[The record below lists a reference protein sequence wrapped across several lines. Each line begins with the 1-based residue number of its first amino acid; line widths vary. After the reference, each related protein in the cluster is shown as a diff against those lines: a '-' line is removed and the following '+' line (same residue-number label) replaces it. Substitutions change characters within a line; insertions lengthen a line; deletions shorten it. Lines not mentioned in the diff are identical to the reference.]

1 MKTKTI
7 AILGVILSLV
17 VIFIMANRIEDG
29 DTNAI
34 SMYLVVFL
42 IPAIIL
48 AMLNAFYI
56 HFIDKFTNSAL
67 KIIISFVPIAIL
79 SVLSFIKN
87 LTIPFIDGD
96 FAFIATVGAFA
107 LGITNLVWVIFLV
120 TKSSTKK

>member
-34 SMYLVVFL
+34 RMYLVVFL

>member
-7 AILGVILSLV
+7 ALLGVVLSLV

-48 AMLNAFYI
+48 ALLNAFYI
-56 HFIDKFTNSAL
+56 HFIDKFKNSAL

-79 SVLSFIKN
+79 AVLSFIKN
-87 LTIPFIDGD
+87 LTIPVIDGD
-96 FAFIATVGAFA
+96 LAFIATVGAFA

-120 TKSSTKK
+120 TKSSTNK